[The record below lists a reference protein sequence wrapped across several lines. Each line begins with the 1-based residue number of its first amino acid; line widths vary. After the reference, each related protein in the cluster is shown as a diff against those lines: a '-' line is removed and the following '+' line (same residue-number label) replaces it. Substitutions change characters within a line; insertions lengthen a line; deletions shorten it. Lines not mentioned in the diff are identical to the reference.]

1 MTELSI
7 QGQHRANTVYYVF
20 VGNEK
25 VASARQKSV
34 KVWFYFI
41 LLVISVKLCR
51 RFLFI
56 SARLPKIIYSFTP
69 HTASKELRLLF

>member
-1 MTELSI
+1 MIVCYWGDEMTKMSI

-41 LLVISVKLCR
+41 
-51 RFLFI
+51 
-56 SARLPKIIYSFTP
+56 
-69 HTASKELRLLF
+69 